1 MIIMTKVYNSQMNPE
16 TPVLE
21 FKLQNRSQAV
31 CRRALLTLGTPKE
44 WATALG
50 LSGEFA
56 DRTIRAW
63 ASGETKIPEKRIML
77 ILDAADLFFRNSAE
91 LQIEIFDARKEILK
105 GGRK

>member
-1 MIIMTKVYNSQMNPE
+1 MSKAYDSLPISE

-21 FKLQNRSQAV
+21 LKLQNRSQAV
-31 CRRALLTLGTPKE
+31 CRRALMTLGSSKE

-91 LQIEIFDARKEILK
+91 LQIEIFDARKDILK